1 MSFKRRLTRNKQEKI
16 TNTNQKI
23 MKISILLLGISLS
36 ATITTTIAL
45 KNTNAQLLNV
55 KPWHGD
61 YPEMKGSYPLSFIAF
76 KGWLFPTPHVFVR
89 TFPTHYY
96 IELGALPVSDG
107 TEYAGQTK
115 TGLLRIAAKLLERS
129 QIKGRHDETSQTKD
143 NTQLQKVIEERL
155 FNARKDEL
163 PDIYGL
169 ADQFI
174 SLYQKIG
181 NFDQLD
187 NSSGVKHILEDEA
200 DDLLMRFLM
209 ANLLESDHGA
219 KLKSFASIQT
229 ELNHLVGET
238 DYTYRKLC
246 NLTVFGSTLIG
257 SYAFLTR

>member
-1 MSFKRRLTRNKQEKI
+1 
-16 TNTNQKI
+16 

-36 ATITTTIAL
+36 VGITTTIAL
-45 KNTNAQLLNV
+45 KEAHAQLLDV

-107 TEYAGQTK
+107 AEYAGQTK

-129 QIKGRHDETSQTKD
+129 QMKGRHNETSQTKD
-143 NTQLQKVIEERL
+143 NTQCQKAISQKL
-155 FNARKDEL
+155 FDTRKDKL
-163 PDIYGL
+163 PDIYRLSG
-169 ADQFI
+169 QFI

-181 NFDQLD
+181 NFDRLE
-187 NSSGVKHILEDEA
+187 NSSGVKHILQDEA
-200 DDLLMRFLM
+200 DNLLMRFLM

-219 KLKSFASIQT
+219 KLESFAGIQS
-229 ELNHLVGET
+229 ELNHLTGEI

-246 NLTVFGSTLIG
+246 HLTVFGNTLTG